1 MKKFITACAMAI
13 LVLATTATSIQGAV
27 IARETNIPSPKPTPS
42 PEAQV
47 ILSRLNEIKTMDK
60 SALNSLEKKDLRNET
75 RNLKKELKRVNGGV
89 YFSAG
94 AIIVIIILLIIL
106 L

>member
-1 MKKFITACAMAI
+1 MKKFITACAMAL

-27 IARETNIPSPKPTPS
+27 IAKEINMPAPKPTPS

-47 ILSRLNEIKTMDK
+47 ILARLYAINSMDK
-60 SALNSLEKKDLRNET
+60 SEMSSLEQKELKAET
-75 RNLKKELKRVNGGV
+75 RNLKKELKRANGGI

>member
-1 MKKFITACAMAI
+1 MKKFITACAMAL
-13 LVLATTATSIQGAV
+13 LVLATTATSMQGAV
-27 IARETNIPSPKPTPS
+27 IAKESNVPSPKPTPS

-47 ILSRLNEIKTMDK
+47 IMSRLDVIKSMDK
-60 SALNSLEKKDLRNET
+60 SEMSSLEKKELRNET
-75 RNLKKELKRVNGGV
+75 RNLKKELKRANGGI